1 MVGYVGDADIGVF
14 DAEVAD
20 SISAELE
27 RQNTLLQMIA
37 SENFVSRAV
46 LQAQGS
52 VLTNKYAEGY
62 AGSRYYCGCAL
73 VDVVENLAIE
83 RLCRLFGCRFA
94 NVQPHSGSQANQQV
108 FMALLK
114 PGDTVL
120 GMSLD
125 CGGHLTHGA
134 APNVSGRWFNAV
146 SYGVNRDTGFLDMGE
161 VEALALSAKPSLI
174 IAGASS
180 YPRGIDFAAFR
191 AIADKVGAYLL
202 ADIAHYSGL
211 IAGGCYPSPFGHA
224 HVVTSTTHKT
234 LRGPRG
240 AVIMTDDEEIHKKVK
255 LSVFPG
261 MQGGPLMHVIA
272 AKAVAFKEALHPD
285 FKLYTRQVLENS
297 RALASVLSSEG
308 LNVVTGGTD
317 SHIVL
322 LDLRSKRVTGRDVS
336 SSLERAGIV
345 CNKNAVPFDTE
356 KPWVTS
362 GIRLGAAAETSRGLG
377 VPEFESIGRLVA
389 KVVNACSLGQEKMS
403 AAEAEVRREVNGL
416 VRSLPMSAFPVCE
429 VC

>member
-1 MVGYVGDADIGVF
+1 MVGYIGDIHISES
-14 DAEVAD
+14 DAEVAECL
-20 SISAELE
+20 SAEYK
-27 RQNTLLQMIA
+27 RQNTSLQMIA

-62 AGSRYYCGCAL
+62 PGSRYYCGCSE
-73 VDVVENLAIE
+73 VDVAETLAVE
-83 RLCRLFGCRFA
+83 RLCKLFGCKYA

-108 FMALLK
+108 YMALLK

-125 CGGHLTHGA
+125 SGGHLTHGA
-134 APNVSGRWFNAV
+134 GPNVSGKWFNAV
-146 SYGVNRDTGFLDMGE
+146 SYNVRRDTNLLDMDE
-161 VEALALSAKPSLI
+161 IEEIALRVKPNLI

-180 YPRGIDFAAFR
+180 YPRRIDFKAFR
-191 AIADKVGAYLL
+191 AIADKVGAYFL

-211 IAGGCYPSPFGHA
+211 IAGGQYPTPFGYA

-240 AVIMTDDEEIHKKVK
+240 GVIMTDDEEIHKK
-255 LSVFPG
+255 LRSAVFPG
-261 MQGGPLMHVIA
+261 MQGGALMHVIA
-272 AKAVAFKEALHPD
+272 AKAVAFREAMSPD
-285 FKLYTRQVLENS
+285 FKVYVSQILDNS
-297 RALASVLSSEG
+297 RALAAVLAAGG
-308 LNVVTGGTD
+308 LDVVTGGTD
-317 SHIVL
+317 SHMVVV
-322 LDLRSKRVTGRDVS
+322 DLRSKGLTGRDVS

-362 GIRLGAAAETSRGLG
+362 GIRLGAAAETSRGLVVKDFEKIGQLVLKIVDSMRAGADMSVVESG
-377 VPEFESIGRLVA
+377 VREEVA
-389 KVVNACSLGQEKMS
+389 T
-403 AAEAEVRREVNGL
+403 L
-416 VRSLPMSAFPVCE
+416 VRVVPYDTLAC
-429 VC
+429 

>member
-1 MVGYVGDADIGVF
+1 MVGYISDVGIEIC
-14 DAEVAD
+14 DAEVA
-20 SISAELE
+20 SWISAELE
-27 RQNTLLQMIA
+27 RQNSLLQMIA

-62 AGSRYYCGCAL
+62 AGNRYYCGCSC
-73 VDVVENLAIE
+73 VDVIENLAVE
-83 RLCRLFGCRFA
+83 RLCQLFGCRFA

-134 APNVSGRWFNAV
+134 APNVSGKWFNAV
-146 SYGVNRDTGFLDMGE
+146 SYGVNRDTSLIDMDE
-161 VEALALSAKPSLI
+161 VESIALSTKPALI

-180 YPRGIDFAAFR
+180 YPRQIDFPAFR

-211 IAGGCYPSPFGHA
+211 IASGCYPSPFGHA

-240 AVIMTDDEEIHKKVK
+240 GVIMTDDEEVHKKIK
-255 LSVFPG
+255 SSVFPG

-272 AKAVAFKEALHPD
+272 AKAVAFKEALSPD
-285 FKLYTRQVLENS
+285 FKLYARQVLENS
-297 RALASVLSSEG
+297 RKLAEVLLSAG
-308 LNVVTGGTD
+308 LHVVTGGTD
-317 SHIVL
+317 SHMVV
-322 LDLRSKRVTGRDVS
+322 LDLRSKGQNGRDVS

-345 CNKNAVPFDTE
+345 CNKNGVPFDTE

-377 VPEFESIGRLVA
+377 VQEFEDIGRLVIRIIDA
-389 KVVNACSLGQEKMS
+389 MS
-403 AAEAEVRREVNGL
+403 AGKEDMSVVEKEVRGVVSGL
-416 VRSLPMSAFPVCE
+416 VRSLPVAAFPVCE

>member
-1 MVGYVGDADIGVF
+1 MVGYISDVGIEAC
-14 DAEVAD
+14 DAEVAGG
-20 SISAELE
+20 ISAELE
-27 RQNTLLQMIA
+27 RQNSLLQMIA

-62 AGSRYYCGCAL
+62 AGNRYYCGCAF
-73 VDVVENLAIE
+73 VDVIENLAVE
-83 RLCRLFGCRFA
+83 RLCQLFGCRFA

-134 APNVSGRWFNAV
+134 APNVSGKWFNAV
-146 SYGVNRDTGFLDMGE
+146 PYGVNRDTGLIDMDE
-161 VEALALSAKPSLI
+161 VESIALSAKPALI

-180 YPRGIDFAAFR
+180 YPRQIDFPAFR
-191 AIADKVGAYLL
+191 AIADKVGACLL

-240 AVIMTDDEEIHKKVK
+240 GVIMTDDEEIYKKIRS
-255 LSVFPG
+255 SVFPG

-272 AKAVAFKEALHPD
+272 AKAVAFKEALGPD
-285 FKLYTRQVLENS
+285 FRLYTRQVLENS
-297 RALASVLSSEG
+297 RRLAEVLLSAG
-308 LNVVTGGTD
+308 LHVVTGGTD
-317 SHIVL
+317 SHMVV
-322 LDLRSKRVTGRDVS
+322 LDLRSKGQNGRDVS
-336 SSLERAGIV
+336 SSLERAGVV
-345 CNKNAVPFDTE
+345 CNKNGVPFDTE

-377 VPEFESIGRLVA
+377 VQEFEEIGRLVVRIVDA
-389 KVVNACSLGQEKMS
+389 MS
-403 AAEAEVRREVNGL
+403 AGKEDMSVVEKEVKGVVSGL
-416 VRSLPMSAFPVCE
+416 VRSLPMAAFPVCE

>member
-1 MVGYVGDADIGVF
+1 MVGYISDVDIGVC

-20 SISAELE
+20 VISAEFK

-52 VLTNKYAEGY
+52 ILTNKYAEGY
-62 AGSRYYCGCAL
+62 AGSRYYCGCEF
-73 VDVVENLAIE
+73 VDVAENLAVE

-114 PGDTVL
+114 PGDTIL

-146 SYGVNRDTGFLDMGE
+146 SYGVDKNTGLLDMDE
-161 VEALALSAKPSLI
+161 VESLALSSKPALI

-180 YPRGIDFAAFR
+180 YPRKIDFAAFR
-191 AIADKVGAYLL
+191 AIADKVGAYFL

-211 IAGGCYPSPFGHA
+211 IAAGCYPSPFGYA

-240 AVIMTDDEEIHKKVK
+240 AVIMTDDEEMHKKIK
-255 LSVFPG
+255 SSVFPG

-285 FKLYTRQVLENS
+285 FRLYAQQVLANS
-297 RALASVLSSEG
+297 RALAGVLSSGG
-308 LNVVTGGTD
+308 LSVVTGGTD
-317 SHIVL
+317 SHLIV
-322 LDLRSKRVTGRDVS
+322 LDLRERGVTGRDAS

-345 CNKNAVPFDTE
+345 CNKNAVPFDTA

-377 VPEFESIGRLVA
+377 VAEFEEIGRLVIRTIDA
-389 KVVNACSLGQEKMS
+389 LSAGKEDMSVV
-403 AAEAEVRREVNGL
+403 EAEVRSEVSNL
-416 VRSLPMSAFPVCE
+416 VRSLPMEAFPAHAVC
-429 VC
+429 